1 MRKTKDVEIFG
12 NKLKLSER
20 NAQDVLNLA
29 EYAGSQQI
37 TPAMSVYISA
47 VALSDSLKYG
57 LKWYQRILK
66 KYSAKKLL
74 KGLTQKEIFEFM
86 AMILEIEG
94 VDNKKKVVE
103 KASEEA
109 LQDA

>member
-12 NKLKLSER
+12 KKVKLSER

-47 VALSDSLKYG
+47 IALQDSLKYG
-57 LKWYQRILK
+57 FKWYERKLK
-66 KYSAKKLL
+66 AKKLL

-86 AMILEIEG
+86 ALILELEG

-103 KASEEA
+103 KESEGMS
-109 LQDA
+109 QDV